1 MTLQSALALALGRA
15 AGADLLGRLHLGAV
29 AAYGVRLAAFVLG
42 RERLPSFQRRKAASD
57 ATLAGMSLGTA
68 SEIFRICWR
77 AGSGRLPLAA
87 PAPARAPLLYLA
99 ASLPSPRPSQPSS
112 PACPLQKLGMW
123 AGVVPLYTAMFVPAF
138 LNSAAGAGAG
148 ASAAAKAVSLVSVW
162 QAPALLPQTGNQLLP
177 HPGMPARPPA
187 GWLAGWHRACFHPLP
202 PPSHFPPR
210 ANTVPLQYVGA
221 PLMLAA
227 LAWEAV
233 ADYQQ
238 QVHYERQAQASG
250 ATKK

>member
-1 MTLQSALALALGRA
+1 MPPLDLAQCIPAAALGAALGFIKPLYFIRQAARARTADAAAAGTTFCRRRGQEKCRARRLFLNTPTSFQPACSTGYGAAMTLQSALALALGRA

-29 AAYGVRLAAFVLG
+29 AAYGVRLAAFVLW

-57 ATLAGMSLGTA
+57 AKLAGMSLGKA

-87 PAPARAPLLYLA
+87 PEPARAPLLYLA

-112 PACPLQKLGMW
+112 LACPLQKLGMW

-148 ASAAAKAVSLVSVW
+148 ASAAAKAVSLVS
-162 QAPALLPQTGNQLLP
+162 
-177 HPGMPARPPA
+177 
-187 GWLAGWHRACFHPLP
+187 LAGPLLP
-202 PPSHFPPR
+202 PPT
-210 ANTVPLQYVGA
+210 ANC
-221 PLMLAA
+221 
-227 LAWEAV
+227 
-233 ADYQQ
+233 
-238 QVHYERQAQASG
+238 
-250 ATKK
+250 